1 MLLEGGGGLMI
12 VIAGFE
18 SGGDVVVA
26 VAAGCASD
34 LIGIESVLLL
44 LLDVG
49 IGGGWMNQVMMVVVE
64 VNMR

>member
-1 MLLEGGGGLMI
+1 M
-12 VIAGFE
+12 
-18 SGGDVVVA
+18 
-26 VAAGCASD
+26 AAGCASD

-64 VNMR
+64 VNVW